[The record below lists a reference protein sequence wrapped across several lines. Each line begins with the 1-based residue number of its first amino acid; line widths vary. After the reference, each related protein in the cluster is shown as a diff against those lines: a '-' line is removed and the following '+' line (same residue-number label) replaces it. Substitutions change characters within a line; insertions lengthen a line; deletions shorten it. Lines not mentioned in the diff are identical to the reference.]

1 MLDRVPQDNR
11 LRRAINACLPGLEDH
26 PSFEQDVLRYVR
38 GEKKMKKKL
47 SVGLVLAIAFVLMF
61 AAAAGAV
68 TLNLFEK
75 YGQKDRR
82 LLKAADQTAVVP
94 TSVAIPNGALG
105 ESTVSITN
113 AYYDG
118 SALLLG
124 YTIENPVYFAKFVPT
139 SEQLKKMEK
148 TSEVFQLDP
157 SNEAERTLADEY
169 SKAQENGI
177 PFGTVRFQVYL
188 SPDACTEK
196 GVNLGTWT
204 EFNEL
209 SEQGLY
215 VAIRD
220 FDDLPQEGRNLEHL
234 SVSTEIYQ
242 NCSYYYFDGKDSYI
256 LQEEKMLSSITAS
269 IPCTSK
275 AVCRYSGTANQD
287 GSEMVCSVDAT
298 NMRLIAKVSGSN
310 LKAELPDGCSYDMC
324 LKDVEGSLLEASSFE
339 VQEDGTLV
347 FTFHGTGSLPPLQ
360 AANLL
365 LVGDDGTTAIH
376 FDMVKETE

>member
-82 LLKAADQTAVVP
+82 LLKAADQTAFVP

-105 ESTVSITN
+105 ESTVSIMN

-124 YTIENPVYFAKFVPT
+124 YTIENPVYFAKFAPT
-139 SEQLKKMEK
+139 SEHLKEMEK

-177 PFGTVRFQVYL
+177 PFGAVRFQVYL

-234 SVSTEIYQ
+234 SVSTEVYQ

>member
-26 PSFEQDVLRYVR
+26 PSFEQDVLKCVR
-38 GEKKMKKKL
+38 GEEKMKKKL

-82 LLKAADQTAVVP
+82 LLKIADQTAFEP
-94 TSVAIPNGALG
+94 TTVAIPNGTLG

-124 YTIENPVYFAKFVPT
+124 YTIENPVHIARFVPT
-139 SEQLKKMEK
+139 NEQLKRLQK
-148 TSEVFQLDP
+148 TDEVLLLDP

-169 SKAQENGI
+169 SKAQENGV
-177 PFGTVRFQVYL
+177 PFGAVRFQVYL
-188 SPDACTEK
+188 SPDTCTEQ
-196 GVNLGTWT
+196 GMNLGTWT

-215 VAIRD
+215 AAIRD
-220 FDDLPQEGRNLEHL
+220 FDALPQEARNLERL
-234 SVSTEIYQ
+234 SVSAEIYQ

-256 LQEEKMLSSITAS
+256 LQEEKTLSSITAS
-269 IPCTSK
+269 IPCTSN
-275 AVCRYSGTANQD
+275 AVCRYSGTATQD
-287 GSEMVCSVDAT
+287 GSKMVCSVEAT

-310 LKAELPDGCSYDMC
+310 LKANLPDGCSYDMC
-324 LKDVEGSLLEASSFE
+324 LKDAEGGLLEASSFE

-347 FTFHGTGSLPPLQ
+347 FTFHGTGSLPSLQ

>member
-11 LRRAINACLPGLEDH
+11 LRHAINACLPGLEDH
-26 PSFEQDVLRYVR
+26 PSFEQDVLKCVR
-38 GEKKMKKKL
+38 GEEKMKKKL
-47 SVGLVLAIAFVLMF
+47 SAGFVLAIAFVLMF

-82 LLKAADQTAVVP
+82 LLKIADQMAFVP
-94 TSVAIPNGALG
+94 TSAAIPNGTMG

-124 YTIENPVYFAKFVPT
+124 YTIENPVHIARFVPT

-148 TSEVFQLDP
+148 TSEVFQFDP

-169 SKAQENGI
+169 SKAQENGV
-177 PFGTVRFQVYL
+177 PFGAVRFQVYL
-188 SPDACTEK
+188 SPDTCTEQ
-196 GVNLGTWT
+196 GMNLGTWT

-215 VAIRD
+215 AAIRD
-220 FDDLPQEGRNLEHL
+220 FDDLPQEGRNLERL
-234 SVSTEIYQ
+234 SVSAEIYQ

-256 LQEEKMLSSITAS
+256 LQEEKTLSSITAS
-269 IPCTSK
+269 IPCTSN

-287 GSEMVCSVDAT
+287 GSKMVCSVEAT

-310 LKAELPDGCSYDMC
+310 LKADLPDGCFYDMC
-324 LKDVEGSLLEASSFE
+324 LKDAEGGLLEASSFE
-339 VQEDGTLV
+339 KQEDGTLV
-347 FTFHGTGSLPPLQ
+347 FTFHGTGSLPSLQ
-360 AANLL
+360 DANLL